1 MGEPPSKCPHLLH
14 SSQGEVSGTDGG
26 QASGG
31 EGGGRRDASRA
42 APVPRG
48 APAAGC
54 PVSCCRSGPPP
65 PSSAWPC
72 VGTHTDGRTDGT
84 RSGAPSPAPY
94 TAPPHPQTGPTR
106 IPPPQIA
113 PPPQCTPLHPPPQG
127 ALPPD
132 NTPKQTPFPTGL
144 GPPRTHLPR
153 HAGPYRVRATTGSQR
168 QCACAT
174 VRPKL
179 PGMTP
184 RRPSLLRARWAR
196 Q

>member
-1 MGEPPSKCPHLLH
+1 MEGRRPGVRGGAAGRLPSSPRAPGSPGRRLPGELLSLGPPSAILGL
-14 SSQGEVSGTDGG
+14 
-26 QASGG
+26 AL
-31 EGGGRRDASRA
+31 
-42 APVPRG
+42 RG
-48 APAAGC
+48 D
-54 PVSCCRSGPPP
+54 
-65 PSSAWPC
+65 
-72 VGTHTDGRTDGT
+72 THGRTDGRDT
-84 RSGAPSPAPY
+84 VRGTQPSTLHSPPPPPNRAHSYTPTPDCPPAAMHALASPSPGCS
-94 TAPPHPQTGPTR
+94 PPR
-106 IPPPQIA
+106 Y
-113 PPPQCTPLHPPPQG
+113 
-127 ALPPD
+127 
-132 NTPKQTPFPTGL
+132 TPKQTPFPTGL